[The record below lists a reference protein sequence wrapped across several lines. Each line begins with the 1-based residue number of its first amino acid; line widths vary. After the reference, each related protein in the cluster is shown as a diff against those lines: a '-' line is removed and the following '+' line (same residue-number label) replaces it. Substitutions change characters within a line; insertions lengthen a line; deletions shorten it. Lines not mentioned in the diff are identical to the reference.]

1 MVVPTCSFQQM
12 LEIPRF
18 VYDKVRTY
26 NVSQEIDR
34 TEILLL
40 FTKLVDWACG
50 TYVIHPPSIDTAVKK
65 ERD

>member
-1 MVVPTCSFQQM
+1 M
-12 LEIPRF
+12 LEVPRF

-26 NVSQEIDR
+26 NVSQELDRTGR

-65 ERD
+65 ERE